1 MLGSKITNLTT
12 LTNNNINVPKFT
24 TIKFNE
30 LITNQEELN
39 KIINKNKT
47 KSIKQL
53 SKILKKYIQD
63 NINKDIKIPTIPST
77 I

>member
-1 MLGSKITNLTT
+1 MLGSKINNLTT

-39 KIINKNKT
+39 NIIDKNKT
-47 KSIKQL
+47 KSILWQAAK
-53 SKILKKYIQD
+53 
-63 NINKDIKIPTIPST
+63 
-77 I
+77 